1 MSSKY
6 GVQTREEF
14 PEHSPIHEENN
25 PMRELVEEGIGPEFD
40 GIESDLFTA
49 SDSRF
54 LLTANE
60 TTIELFREWFGVP
73 KRDITLE
80 EYKAFI
86 IAVKTANITVN
97 GIKKV
102 VGNILNIESSR
113 VVVIDGS
120 GRSCKAGISI
130 ATDQYSEETPCK
142 FAGHFSEAPGIVTVR
157 IPEGQD
163 LALVESVITQLVLAS
178 VTVYLEEYV

>member
-1 MSSKY
+1 MTSKY
-6 GVQTREEF
+6 GVRTREEF

-25 PMRELVEEGIGPEFD
+25 PMRELIEEGIGPEFD
-40 GIESDLFTA
+40 QIEEDLFTA

-73 KRDITLE
+73 KRDITLD

-102 VGNILNIESSR
+102 IGNILNIESSK
-113 VVVIDGS
+113 VIVIDGS
-120 GRSCKAGISI
+120 GRACKAGVTVS
-130 ATDQYSEETPCK
+130 ADHYSGTPCV
-142 FAGHFSEAPGIVTVR
+142 FAGRFSETPGIVTVR